1 MRCGVLCPCL
11 IGPPSCSLVWRQ
23 LMVVRRGL
31 WACAPSAH
39 TLAPRAAC
47 RRAWEGL
54 KPTEV
59 LRRVASNVRLQFPPQ
74 TPHRLK
80 VRRHGGDGK
89 CWGTLGLHSTATEP
103 GWAEHQRTV
112 THPAPAR
119 LPTEL
124 QVLGERCMEY
134 SPTAR
139 PTMDEVLSGA
149 AMYAPRFFVA
159 QCMHLPLR
167 CVCKQAASQQTL
179 QAAQS
184 HVSTPARCAEVNSIL
199 SDTMGILQQFL
210 AASSAA
216 SAGRYAGG
224 SGALPSSA
232 SELQPSDPFR

>member
-1 MRCGVLCPCL
+1 VGV
-11 IGPPSCSLVWRQ
+11 CSFRSHS
-23 LMVVRRGL
+23 RP
-31 WACAPSAH
+31 AC
-39 TLAPRAAC
+39 AC

-103 GWAEHQRTV
+103 GWAEHQRTGV
-112 THPAPAR
+112 THPAPPR

-149 AMYAPRFFVA
+149 AMYAPRFLW
-159 QCMHLPLR
+159 H
-167 CVCKQAASQQTL
+167 
-179 QAAQS
+179 
-184 HVSTPARCAEVNSIL
+184 
-199 SDTMGILQQFL
+199 
-210 AASSAA
+210 SACTC
-216 SAGRYAGG
+216 R
-224 SGALPSSA
+224 
-232 SELQPSDPFR
+232 